1 MCDEGKTL
9 TLYLIHAVAVTRPHT
24 VHTHILEYVP
34 TFIHASSQTHTVW
47 PRTLQSTRVCM
58 AEHTYMHSCC
68 SNPITK
74 SESLHKLLSV
84 VAACPVK
91 VKELFF
97 SEPAVWQIP
106 AFAIYICAQPDS
118 SSLSSYSFIFLHLH
132 VLKKN
137 SPSFCFSF
145 IYLVTFLSFIH
156 PFSVPAFFLFFLH
169 VLVSSKKKKPH
180 PPSSLCLLFWFSE
193 PHSFIVSLFEP

>member
-1 MCDEGKTL
+1 MLWLLLAL
-9 TLYLIHAVAVTRPHT
+9 TQCIRTFSSMFLRSFMLHHK
-24 VHTHILEYVP
+24 HI
-34 TFIHASSQTHTVW
+34 W

-68 SNPITK
+68 SNPITQ

-132 VLKKN
+132 VLKKKFSFLLLFIHLPCHFPFIHSSIF
-137 SPSFCFSF
+137 SPSIFLILPSCFGFFKKNKPILLLHSVF
-145 IYLVTFLSFIH
+145 FFGFLNLT
-156 PFSVPAFFLFFLH
+156 PL
-169 VLVSSKKKKPH
+169 
-180 PPSSLCLLFWFSE
+180 
-193 PHSFIVSLFEP
+193 

>member
-1 MCDEGKTL
+1 ML
-9 TLYLIHAVAVTRPHT
+9 WLLLAHT
-24 VHTHILEYVP
+24 QCIRTFSSMFLRSFMLHHKHI
-34 TFIHASSQTHTVW
+34 W

-68 SNPITK
+68 SNPITQ

-84 VAACPVK
+84 AAACPVK

-169 VLVSSKKKKPH
+169 VLVSSKKKKKTH